1 MLSALFW
8 QDQETSNLAKD
19 RKGPCRNENTCS
31 GEWESLISVCTG
43 LSRQGLEMLE
53 NTTVHLWLDTKGDSR
68 DLQKESQPPQPE
80 ALSILA

>member
-31 GEWESLISVCTG
+31 GEWESLMSVCTG

-53 NTTVHLWLDTKGDSR
+53 NITVDLWLDTKGLSR
-68 DLQKESQPPQPE
+68 NL
-80 ALSILA
+80 